1 MNRFKQIVSTAG
13 LLLAFLVAGNLHA
26 QVPTVTQDSIINSLT
41 QNYTEKLVLT
51 GKQEVIFKEKL
62 QTFYLE
68 KEQLRQE
75 MKGKDKLR
83 ALYELGKQENGEMR
97 DVLTQE
103 QFDLYL
109 RIKPSLQPL
118 EELSMKIQN

>member
-1 MNRFKQIVSTAG
+1 MINLKSITRLVCVLITF
-13 LLLAFLVAGNLHA
+13 AFFGELHA
-26 QVPTVTQDSIINSLT
+26 QVPSRTQDSIINSLT
-41 QNYTEKLVLT
+41 QNYTQKLVLT

-62 QTFYLE
+62 QTFFLE
-68 KEQLRQE
+68 KEQLREE
-75 MKGKDKLR
+75 MKGKDKLK

-109 RIKPSLQPL
+109 RIKPSMQPL
-118 EELSMKIQN
+118 EEIDIKRKN

>member
-13 LLLAFLVAGNLHA
+13 LLLAFLLAGNLHA

-75 MKGKDKLR
+75 MKGEDKLR

-109 RIKPSLQPL
+109 RTKPSLQPL

>member
-1 MNRFKQIVSTAG
+1 MNSFKQILSISG
-13 LLLAFLVAGNLHA
+13 LLFAFLLAGNLHA
-26 QVPTVTQDSIINSLT
+26 QVPTVTQDSIINNLT

-75 MKGKDKLR
+75 MKGKDKLK

-109 RIKPSLQPL
+109 KIKPSLQPL